1 MESYMHPHKRI
12 FHELEYGILS
22 GRMRPG
28 YHIPSIRTLAA
39 QYQVNPNTV
48 QRAARELEL
57 EGLFISHRGNGIT
70 VTEDTE
76 MIRYLR
82 QERANEVVRS
92 FIEKMEALGYSHEQ
106 IEKYCELANKT
117 G

>member
-22 GRMRPG
+22 GRLIPG
-28 YHIPSIRTLAA
+28 CHISSIRILAV

-48 QRAARELEL
+48 QRAVRELER
-57 EGLFISHRGNGIT
+57 EGLFVSHRGNGIT

-76 MIRYLR
+76 IIQRFR
-82 QERANEVVRS
+82 QKRANEIVRS
-92 FIEKMEALGYSHEQ
+92 FVEKMEALGYSHEQ
-106 IEKYCELANKT
+106 IEKYCELVSKT

>member
-1 MESYMHPHKRI
+1 
-12 FHELEYGILS
+12 
-22 GRMRPG
+22 
-28 YHIPSIRTLAA
+28 
-39 QYQVNPNTV
+39 
-48 QRAARELEL
+48 
-57 EGLFISHRGNGIT
+57 
-70 VTEDTE
+70 